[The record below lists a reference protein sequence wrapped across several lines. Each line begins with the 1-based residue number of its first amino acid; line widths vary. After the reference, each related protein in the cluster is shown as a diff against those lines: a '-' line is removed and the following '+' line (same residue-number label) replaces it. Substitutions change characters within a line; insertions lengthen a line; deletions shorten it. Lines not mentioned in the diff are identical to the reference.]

1 MHFFNRNRENEIHGG
16 ALDPSESVTFTVVV
30 HQEDEGYWGEV
41 PELPGCASQGSTID
55 ELLTNIIDAI
65 QGCIQV
71 HLEDEGPHVRQSVL
85 TMNVNV
91 PVPSRGFPAG
101 AVPA

>member
-1 MHFFNRNRENEIHGG
+1 MRLSRTHQQEAPG
-16 ALDPSESVTFTVVV
+16 AVPSENFTVLV
-30 HQEDEGYWGEV
+30 HQEEGGYWGEV
-41 PELPGCASQGSTID
+41 PELPGCASQGETID
-55 ELLTNIIDAI
+55 ELLINIIDAI

-71 HLEDEGPHVRQSVL
+71 HLEDEGPHVRHSVL

-91 PVPSRGFPAG
+91 PFPAKGSPAG